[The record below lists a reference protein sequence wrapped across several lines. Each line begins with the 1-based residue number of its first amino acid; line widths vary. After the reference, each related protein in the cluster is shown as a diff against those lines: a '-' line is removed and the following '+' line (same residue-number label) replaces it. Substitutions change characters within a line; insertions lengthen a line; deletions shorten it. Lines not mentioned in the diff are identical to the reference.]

1 MYPQMA
7 ENFLN
12 RNCTTALCKS
22 NEVVI
27 PALLEDASSQ
37 RDANCTTVSCKF
49 KTSGETL
56 VSKLSYSHINEIM
69 KVDDPL
75 ARYFSF
81 GGISILRSPEILL
94 SLYCELF
101 FIIYA

>member
-27 PALLEDASSQ
+27 PTLLEDASSQ

-75 ARYFSF
+75 ARYFYEQEC
-81 GGISILRSPEILL
+81 IN
-94 SLYCELF
+94 SLYPPICYSCLTERHWKTF
-101 FIIYA
+101 C